1 MRPVQ
6 RGRVQRRSQGPANP
20 IMSAAPCI
28 AGFATAVERYRKIS
42 FTAKT
47 MVCFFNLLYQSG
59 SLIILGV
66 AENAGPENAG
76 MKMQHMKLQDNAK
89 CQICTAYCRPRVT
102 V

>member
-1 MRPVQ
+1 
-6 RGRVQRRSQGPANP
+6 
-20 IMSAAPCI
+20 
-28 AGFATAVERYRKIS
+28 
-42 FTAKT
+42 